1 MTSVGEDVKN
11 GNTCPLFMVL
21 YSTST
26 ATENGMAILK
36 KSKIELLCDLAGP
49 LWVYTPV
56 KIRTLETSI
65 HPCSIIHNS
74 QNEETT

>member
-1 MTSVGEDVKN
+1 MTSEDVKD
-11 GNTCPLFMVL
+11 GNTCALLMGL
-21 YSTST
+21 YSTS
-26 ATENGMAILK
+26 ENGMAILK
-36 KSKIELLCDLAGP
+36 KSKIELLCDLAVP
-49 LWVYTPV
+49 LWVYIYTPV

>member
-11 GNTCPLFMVL
+11 GNTCDLFMVL

-36 KSKIELLCDLAGP
+36 KSKIDLSPFAVP
-49 LWVYTPV
+49 A
-56 KIRTLETSI
+56 
-65 HPCSIIHNS
+65 C
-74 QNEETT
+74 